1 MDLLLDGDW
10 SATWRDL
17 VRARDERMGA
27 RDDRYWEQRSDRYA
41 LSLQERPDPLL
52 ELLEPWL
59 SPARTLIDVG
69 AGVGRHA
76 VPLAGRL
83 GHVHAVEP
91 SAGMR
96 GRIPRL
102 PNLSV
107 VPAAWLEAG
116 PLQADLVIC
125 VHMLYPIADPEPFIA
140 RLDASA
146 RERAFIVMRD
156 LPSVHPAEVM
166 LGNPREPLL
175 RHCYLL
181 LRQMGIAPD
190 ATMFSYSDAFRFA
203 SFDDALADCRWRA
216 GALWDDVRGRRF
228 LEDSLVPGPDG
239 SVVFEGGEMVSGILH
254 WTPRG

>member
-1 MDLLLDGDW
+1 MDLLLDRDW
-10 SATWRDL
+10 SAPWRDL
-17 VRARDERMGA
+17 VCARDERMGA
-27 RDDRYWEQRSDRYA
+27 RDDRYWDQRSDRYA
-41 LSLQERPDPLL
+41 LSLQDRPDPFLDF
-52 ELLEPWL
+52 LEPWL

-83 GHVHAVEP
+83 AHVHAVEP

-96 GRIPRL
+96 ARIPRL

-107 VPAAWLEAG
+107 VPAAWLEAE

-125 VHMLYPIADPEPFIA
+125 VHMLYPLADPEPFIA

-156 LPSVHPAEVM
+156 LPSVHPVEVM
-166 LGNPREPLL
+166 LGNPEEPLL

-190 ATMFSYSDAFRFA
+190 LTTFRYPDSFRFA
-203 SFDDALADCRWRA
+203 SFDEALADCRWRA

-228 LEDSLVPGPDG
+228 LEDSLVPGSDG
-239 SVVFEGGEMVSGILH
+239 TVVFEGGEMVSGILH
-254 WTPRG
+254 WTPGR